1 MAYSYYPNNQYYM
14 QNMQDLQNMR
24 EKIDRQMQQMQQLNQ
39 NQMQQQ
45 PVPNVTQNFQLAPNP
60 SNNELE
66 SKYVN
71 NIDEV
76 KGIFVMKTGV
86 FLNKELNTLWI
97 KNTNGDIRTFKLE
110 EIIEID
116 ERDKEILMLRKQIEE
131 MKGMINY
138 ANESDVNNTDNDG
151 ADESK
156 NATKLSNN
164 KRTNARQK

>member
-1 MAYSYYPNNQYYM
+1 MTYPYYPNNQYYM

-45 PVPNVTQNFQLAPNP
+45 PTPTNLTQNFQLAPN
-60 SNNELE
+60 SNNNELE

-97 KNTNGDIRTFKLE
+97 KNTNGDIRTFELS
-110 EIIEID
+110 EIIQQDPKDVEINNLKQ
-116 ERDKEILMLRKQIEE
+116 ELQRMKE
-131 MKGMINY
+131 MIS
-138 ANESDVNNTDNDG
+138 NESNGNNSDINEPN
-151 ADESK
+151 ESK
-156 NATKLSNN
+156 STTKLSNRP
-164 KRTNARQK
+164 KSNAK